1 MKHSRDVL
9 RSRSLATRTI
19 GPDARSLSRP
29 PSRAAALALLA
40 VALFAIAPA
49 SAAAKQQRPNIVV
62 VMTDDQT
69 LASMNEMTMPNVTAL
84 TEIGATE
91 FMDAIVTTPVCC
103 PSRATMLTG
112 QYAHNHGVLAN
123 TPGYADLRGKA
134 NTLPVWLRRAGY
146 ATAHV
151 GKYLNRYLSS
161 VEESGKVAPGWDE
174 WHTVLDPPR
183 KYVRYYGYR
192 LAVNGEAKRV
202 GKRPRDY
209 ITRVINR
216 RAARMIRER
225 VPRRKPLYLQVD
237 HRAPHTEAGVKSRGP
252 CGGLVPP
259 DPRDALAFNGVP
271 LPRPPSFDEDDV
283 SDKPTFVGSLPRL
296 SADVTSRIELR
307 YRCALASLLSVD
319 RGVGR
324 IVSALRRAREL
335 ANTAIVFTSD
345 NGFFFGEHRIP
356 EQKTRPYEEAL
367 RVPLLVRVP
376 QRVLGGAAPVP
387 EVAEPVANIDLAP
400 TVLDLAGATPCR
412 KRSRCRT
419 LDGRSLTGLIRGD
432 GAWPAGRGI
441 LLEFDAGER
450 ARRAKVCRYQGVR
463 AGGHAYVRHTA
474 IADPVTGLCAPI
486 EEVEHYDLA
495 ADPFQLDNLHPAEPG
510 SQQAGI
516 ETELEARLAQLRD
529 CAGISGRD
537 PAPAGGARHC
547 E

>member
-1 MKHSRDVL
+1 M
-9 RSRSLATRTI
+9 RTKI
-19 GPDARSLSRP
+19 GI
-29 PSRAAALALLA
+29 ALLA
-40 VALFAIAPA
+40 TALVVVAPA
-49 SAAAKQQRPNIVV
+49 PAVAKRNPPNIVV
-62 VMTDDQT
+62 VTTDDQT
-69 LASMNEMTMPNVTAL
+69 LASMNEVTMPNVTGL

-91 FMDAIVTTPVCC
+91 FTDAVVTTPVCC

-123 TPGYADLRGKA
+123 TPGYSDLRGKA

-151 GKYLNRYLSS
+151 GKYLNRYASS
-161 VEESGKVAPGWDE
+161 ADERGEVAPGWDE
-174 WHTVLDPPR
+174 WHTVLDPAR

-192 LAVNGEAKRV
+192 LAVNGDVKRV
-202 GKRPRDY
+202 RKRPRDY

-237 HRAPHTEAGVKSRGP
+237 HRAPHTEAGVNSGGP
-252 CGGLVPP
+252 CGGIVPP
-259 DPRDALAFNGVP
+259 DPRDALAFTGTA
-271 LPRPPSFDEDDV
+271 LPRPPSFDEEDV
-283 SDKPTFVGSLPRL
+283 SDKPTFIRGLPPM
-296 SADVTSRIELR
+296 SEDVTSRVELG

-319 RGVGR
+319 RGMRG
-324 IVSALRRAREL
+324 IVSELRRAREL

-367 RVPLLVRVP
+367 RVPLLIRAP
-376 QRVLGGAAPVP
+376 DRALGGGPAAR
-387 EVAEPVANIDLAP
+387 EVTEPVANIDLVP

-412 KRSRCRT
+412 RRSRCRV
-419 LDGRSLTGLIRGD
+419 LDGRSLAGLIRGE
-432 GAWPAGRGI
+432 GGWPADRGI

-463 AGGHAYVRHTA
+463 AGGHTYVRHTA
-474 IADPVTGLCAPI
+474 IADPVTGLCAPT
-486 EEVEHYDLA
+486 EEVEHYDLV
-495 ADPFQLDNLHPAEPG
+495 ADPFQLDNVHPAEPG
-510 SQQAGI
+510 SPQATI
-516 ETELEARLAQLRD
+516 ESALEARLEGLRA
-529 CAGISGRD
+529 CAGVTGRD
-537 PAPAGGARHC
+537 PGRQDRPHC